1 MSRSSGQSNFRRT
14 TAALG
19 VVVVATVASLT
30 GVSVALAASTAQPD
44 TGYTVSINQGN
55 VPTTAAAYDG
65 HGCDEFAD
73 KAGTADGWLFVAS
86 PDNFTSFEAVFDQGT
101 VFYNDPQGRTSSPAT
116 SVSFPKPN
124 EHLAVVTPAGW
135 TLQNAYAVLDGDA
148 TFFTLSHT
156 CGATQDTAPA
166 PTASFNDSCSLGGVV
181 VTLGNTAGT
190 AAAHFTLTYGGA
202 DHTVDV
208 PAGASTTAQVPVA
221 EDTTGTVTVNAPGL
235 ANAPVTH
242 TWARNCTD
250 NTQTL
255 TAAPTASLEHS
266 CEIGGIRVSLGNVA
280 GTAPADFTLHY
291 DGADHAE
298 QVAAGASKTVT
309 VPVAEDTTST
319 VTVSA
324 PGLSTQSDTFARN
337 CSATVPAQ
345 AHAVNPQVSFAKACV
360 AGITATLSNMNL
372 DDTTVDAV
380 TFTVTTPSGATE
392 LVVVGPNQ
400 ITKRSYDVADG
411 TTGVVSVEA
420 PGLAKQTTSYAK
432 SCTSVLGEK
441 VVNGGVKTT
450 KAPKPAVEGN
460 QAVRGTGATRLPM
473 TGSATGQYLQLS
485 LLLLLAGSALALAG
499 RRPYRPRHAAR

>member
-1 MSRSSGQSNFRRT
+1 MSRSSDLSFFRRS
-14 TAALG
+14 AAVMAA
-19 VVVVATVASLT
+19 VVTATVASMT
-30 GVSVALAASTAQPD
+30 GVSVALAATGAQPD
-44 TGYTVSINQGN
+44 TGYAVSINQGN
-55 VPTTAAAYDG
+55 VPTTASAYDG
-65 HGCDEFAD
+65 HGCDEFSD

-101 VFYNDPQGRTSSPAT
+101 VFYNDPQHRTSSPAT

-124 EHLAVVTPAGW
+124 DHLAVVTPAGW

-156 CGATQDTAPA
+156 CPATQDTAPA
-166 PTASFNDSCSLGGVV
+166 PTASFNDSCDQGGVV
-181 VTLGNTAGT
+181 VTLANTAGT

-208 PAGASTTAQVPVA
+208 PAGASTTQLVPVA
-221 EDTTGTVTVNAPGL
+221 EDTSGSVTVNATGL

-255 TAAPTASLEHS
+255 SAAPTAALEHS
-266 CEIGGIRVSLGNVA
+266 CDLGGIRVTLGNVA
-280 GTAPADFTLHY
+280 GTAPADFTVHY
-291 DGADHAE
+291 GGADHAQ
-298 QVAAGASKTVT
+298 QVAAGATSTLT

-324 PGLSTQSDTFARN
+324 PGMTTQSDTFARD

-345 AHAVNPQVSFAKACV
+345 AHAVNPQVSFANACV
-360 AGITATLSNMNL
+360 TGITATLSNMAVN
-372 DDTTVDAV
+372 DATTDAV
-380 TFTVTTPSGATE
+380 TFTVTTPSGAVE
-392 LVVVGPNQ
+392 QVVVGPNQ

-411 TTGVVSVEA
+411 TTGVLSVEA
-420 PGLAKQTTSYAK
+420 PGLAKQTTTYAK
-432 SCTSVLGEK
+432 SCTAVLGEK
-441 VVNGGVKTT
+441 LSKGGPKTT
-450 KAPKPAVEGN
+450 KAPKPAIQGDQVG
-460 QAVRGTGATRLPM
+460 RLPM
-473 TGSATGQYLQLS
+473 TGSATTEWLRAAV
-485 LLLLLAGSALALAG
+485 LLLLVGTALALVG